1 LVVVEVL
8 TQLMLL
14 VVLAGPPLLGLM
26 YLPQGAREEIPIPGI
41 PHLEE
46 AEVEVISTHLVVLA
60 ELTAP
65 LHVAVVVLQG
75 FLVLEELDLV
85 IPLRAMM
92 GTLAEALDPVA
103 ALRVVT
109 V

>member
-8 TQLMLL
+8 TQVIVL
-14 VVLAGPPLLGLM
+14 VTLAALPLLGLM
-26 YLPQGAREEIPIPGI
+26 YLPQGAREEIPIPGV

-46 AEVEVISTHLVVLA
+46 AEVEVIPTHLVVLA

-65 LHVAVVVLQG
+65 MYVAVVVLQG

-85 IPLRAMM
+85 ITLRAVM
-92 GTLAEALDPVA
+92 GTLAEALDLVSVS
-103 ALRVVT
+103 RVVT